1 MSSGW
6 QTVWTT
12 LQSEFADIDDVAQLT
27 RITVRLLIAALLGAV
42 LGFERE
48 HKGKAAG
55 VRTHMLVAIG
65 AALFVMVPQ
74 LSGAQ
79 ADAMSRVVQGVIA
92 GIGFLGAGTI
102 LKGHAEDADQ
112 HVKGLTTAGGLW
124 ITAAIGVSAGLGRES
139 TAILS
144 TLLALAVFSVMPL
157 IVARLDKD

>member
-1 MSSGW
+1 MNSGW

-55 VRTHMLVAIG
+55 VRTHMLVAMG

-74 LSGAQ
+74 LSGAE

-102 LKGHAEDADQ
+102 LKGHVEDAGQ
-112 HVKGLTTAGGLW
+112 HVKGLTTAAGLW
-124 ITAAIGVSAGLGRES
+124 MTAAIGVSAGLGRES
-139 TAILS
+139 TALLS